1 MSAIETASPFRHYV
15 ALARAGRWGIPS
27 IAVGIV
33 LMTVLWLVAAFAAMV
48 GISLVAKMTAGSE
61 IGSLADLISLQGG
74 GPIAPIL
81 LLASIAVLWVVAPAV
96 LWIVHKRALPTLFGW
111 NRWIEMSELRKAFA
125 ACGLVTLLIFLLVPD
140 PSHLLTARSG
150 LTLAEW
156 AAAFLPVTAL
166 IILQSSAEEVVF
178 RGYLVQLLAN
188 RFASPLIWAALP
200 IVLFTAAHWDPA
212 ALPYMNAVA
221 LGSVLMFA
229 TAATIL
235 LVVTGNLGACMGYHA
250 ANNIFAFL
258 VISPEGVVDAFAL
271 YTYPNLSDPVWTVT
285 DAMLFLGVEVARTLL
300 TLLLLL
306 HGRSPLRIVR
316 RLDTSCAPVPVE

>member
-1 MSAIETASPFRHYV
+1 MSAIETTSPFRAFV
-15 ALARAGRWGIPS
+15 ALARQGRWGIPS

-33 LMTVLWLVAAFAAMV
+33 LMTVLWLVAAFFAMI
-48 GISLVAKMTAGSE
+48 GIAVIAKMRAGDE
-61 IGSLADLISLQGG
+61 IGPIADLISLGAGG
-74 GPIAPIL
+74 RIAPVQ
-81 LLASIAVLWVVAPAV
+81 LLASIVVLWAVAPVV

-111 NRWIEMSELRKAFA
+111 QRRIEMSELRNAFI

-156 AAAFLPVTAL
+156 AVAFLPVTAL
-166 IILQSSAEEVVF
+166 IVLQSSAEEVVF
-178 RGYLVQLLAN
+178 RGYLVQILAN
-188 RFASPLIWAALP
+188 RFASPLIWAVLP
-200 IVLFTAAHWDPA
+200 VVLFTAAHWDPA
-212 ALPYMNAVA
+212 ALPHMNAVA

-229 TAATIL
+229 TAAMIL

-271 YTYPNLSDPVWTVT
+271 YTYPNLADPVWTVT
-285 DAMLFLGVEVARTLL
+285 DAMLFLGVEVARTGL

-306 HGRSPLRIVR
+306 HGRSPLRIR
-316 RLDTSCAPVPVE
+316 RHLDTSCAPVPVE

>member
-1 MSAIETASPFRHYV
+1 MSAIETASPFRDYV
-15 ALARAGRWGIPS
+15 ALARQGRWGIPS

-33 LMTVLWLVAAFAAMV
+33 LMTVLWLVAAFAAML
-48 GISLVAKMTAGSE
+48 GISLIAKMRAGAE
-61 IGSLADLISLQGG
+61 IGSIADLISLDAGG
-74 GPIAPIL
+74 RTVPIQ

-96 LWIVHKRALPTLFGW
+96 LWIVHKRPLPTLFGW
-111 NRWIEMSELRKAFA
+111 HGRIEMFELRKAFI

-140 PSHLLTARSG
+140 PSNLLAARTG

-156 AAAFLPVTAL
+156 AAAFLPVAVL
-166 IILQSSAEEVVF
+166 IVLQSSAEEVVF

-200 IVLFTAAHWDPA
+200 VVLFTVAHWDPA
-212 ALPYMNAVA
+212 ALPHMNAVA

-229 TAATIL
+229 TAATLL

-258 VISPEGVVDAFAL
+258 VMAPEGVVDGFAL
-271 YTYPNLSDPVWTVT
+271 YTYPNLSDPAWTVA
-285 DAMLFLGVEVARTLL
+285 DAMLFLGVEVARTFL

-316 RLDTSCAPVPVE
+316 RVRAGCAPVPVE